1 MSRPYKNTASPMAH
15 SPSCLPAVLPP
26 PMTVDGREPRRHSPL
41 FPRDQGVA
49 TTRLS
54 RARRQ
59 AMAVA
64 ATLMAGGMVLGAGAT
79 ASAAVSTSLPA
90 EVSPADQAAILS
102 STNAIRQTEGAP
114 PIAWDAALASGAQA
128 WADNPASHASGLAHD
143 TSFNNG
149 AENMSSV
156 APSQAVSQWAGE
168 KAAYDAAARIGT
180 RMTPDT
186 GTGATTGTWFRR
198 ITRRWGAVP
207 QPA

>member
-1 MSRPYKNTASPMAH
+1 
-15 SPSCLPAVLPP
+15 
-26 PMTVDGREPRRHSPL
+26 
-41 FPRDQGVA
+41 
-49 TTRLS
+49 
-54 RARRQ
+54 
-59 AMAVA
+59 MAVA

-102 STNAIRQTEGAP
+102 STNAIRETEGAP

-168 KAAYDAAARIGT
+168 KAAYDAAGPNWNTNDPGYRNWGHYWNMVQKNYT
-180 RMTPDT
+180 KM
-186 GTGATTGTWFRR
+186 GCGATTGVTVCRY
-198 ITRRWGAVP
+198 A
-207 QPA
+207 

>member
-1 MSRPYKNTASPMAH
+1 
-15 SPSCLPAVLPP
+15 
-26 PMTVDGREPRRHSPL
+26 
-41 FPRDQGVA
+41 
-49 TTRLS
+49 
-54 RARRQ
+54 
-59 AMAVA
+59 MAVA
-64 ATLMAGGMVLGAGAT
+64 ATLTAGGMVLGAGAT

-168 KAAYDAAARIGT
+168 KAAYDAAGPNWNTNDPGYRNWGHYWNMVQKNYT
-180 RMTPDT
+180 KM
-186 GTGATTGTWFRR
+186 GCGATTGVTVCRY
-198 ITRRWGAVP
+198 A
-207 QPA
+207 